1 MNPAPQRPS
10 DILSGNNTT
19 GYLVEEVSLSAIA
32 QQFGTPCYVYSQSA
46 IEGAWQE
53 FNDHLAPLSPL
64 ICFAVKANPNLA
76 ILNLLSSLGA
86 GFDIVSGGELARV
99 IAARG
104 SPSKTVFSGV
114 GKSVAE
120 IEFALRSRVFCFNVE
135 SEAELSRID
144 AVAERMGMKAPISL
158 RVNPDVD
165 ARTHP
170 YIATGLK
177 ESKFGV
183 AWEESVRLY
192 EHASNMPNIVIK
204 GVDCHIGSQI
214 LDLAPFGEALDRL
227 LNLIERLNHQGIQI
241 EHIDLGG
248 GIGIRYQDETPPNMA
263 EYARILI
270 DRLNGRP
277 EQIVLEPGRRIVGNA
292 GLLLT
297 RVEYTKSA
305 GRKQFALVDAAMN
318 DLMRPALYE
327 AWHEVTEVKKEGAQ
341 ALFDIAGPVCES
353 GDILARDRLLQLHEG
368 SLLAILSAG
377 AYGSSMSSNYN
388 TRPRPAEVL
397 IKGNKTS
404 LIRKRELLSSLWE
417 DEIIPS

>member
-1 MNPAPQRPS
+1 
-10 DILSGNNTT
+10 
-19 GYLVEEVSLSAIA
+19 
-32 QQFGTPCYVYSQSA
+32 
-46 IEGAWQE
+46 
-53 FNDHLAPLSPL
+53 
-64 ICFAVKANPNLA
+64 
-76 ILNLLSSLGA
+76 
-86 GFDIVSGGELARV
+86 
-99 IAARG
+99 
-104 SPSKTVFSGV
+104 
-114 GKSVAE
+114 
-120 IEFALRSRVFCFNVE
+120 
-135 SEAELSRID
+135 
-144 AVAERMGMKAPISL
+144 
-158 RVNPDVD
+158 
-165 ARTHP
+165 
-170 YIATGLK
+170 
-177 ESKFGV
+177 
-183 AWEESVRLY
+183 
-192 EHASNMPNIVIK
+192 MPNIVIK

-214 LDLAPFGEALDRL
+214 IDLAPFGEALDRL
-227 LNLIERLNHQGIQI
+227 LSLIERLNHQGIQI

-397 IKGNKTS
+397 IKGKKTS

>member
-1 MNPAPQRPS
+1 MNLPPS
-10 DILSGNNTT
+10 KPIELLSGNNTS
-19 GYLVEEVSLSAIA
+19 GFQVEQVSLASIA
-32 QQFGTPCYVYSQSA
+32 EEFGTPCYVYSQAA
-46 IEGAWQE
+46 IEAAWRE
-53 FNDHLAPLSPL
+53 FTTHLSPLSPM

-76 ILNLLSSLGA
+76 ILNLLAGLGS

-99 IAARG
+99 IAAGG
-104 SPSKTVFSGV
+104 SPNKVVFSGV

-120 IEFALRSRVFCFNVE
+120 IEFALRSEVFCFNVE
-135 SEAELSRID
+135 SEAELDRIHS
-144 AVAERMGMKAPISL
+144 VAHRLGVIAPVSL

-165 ARTHP
+165 AHTHP

-183 AWEESVRLY
+183 AWENALGLY
-192 EHASNMPNIVIK
+192 EHASKRSHLSIK

-214 LDLAPFGEALDRL
+214 TELSPFGEALDRL
-227 LNLIERLNHQGIQI
+227 LNLVERLNASGIHI
-241 EHIDLGG
+241 HHIDVGG
-248 GIGIRYQDETPPNMA
+248 GIGIQYQDEISPQMA
-263 EYARILI
+263 DYAKILI
-270 DRLNGRP
+270 DRLKGRK
-277 EQIVLEPGRRIVGNA
+277 EQLVLEPGRRIVGNA

-305 GRKQFALVDAAMN
+305 GNKRFALVDAAMN

-327 AWHEVTEVKKEGAQ
+327 AWHEVVAVKKEGGEQ
-341 ALFDIAGPVCES
+341 LFDIAGPVCES
-353 GDILARDRLLQLHEG
+353 GDILARDRMLEVHEG

-397 IKGNKTS
+397 IEGAKTY
-404 LIRKRELLSSLWE
+404 LIRSREVLSSLWE
-417 DEIIPS
+417 DEIIPK